1 MSSNEIVQRTGNNS
15 MRWAWRIGRLAGVD
29 VFVHAT
35 FLVLIGWVVLGS
47 WFGGAG
53 LGPALAA
60 AGFMLLLFGC
70 VVLHELGHA
79 LAARQFGIQT
89 RDITLLPIGG
99 VARLER
105 IPESPRQEL
114 WVALAGPAVNL
125 VIAIGLFLW
134 MGISTSGALSELSL
148 SSGSLTG
155 RLLAANVS
163 LVLFNLLPGVSDGRR
178 TSAARPPSSK
188 ARVHS
193 RHSDRGYHWTSCF
206 CRCGRA
212 CLSVRTGR
220 NNHVNQQ
227 QRRDP

>member
-1 MSSNEIVQRTGNNS
+1 

-163 LVLFNLLPGVSDGRR
+163 LVLFNLLPAFPTDGGRVLRALLALKLEYTRAIQIAATIGQAVSAG
-178 TSAARPPSSK
+178 AAGP
-188 ARVHS
+188 A
-193 RHSDRGYHWTSCF
+193 
-206 CRCGRA
+206 
-212 CLSVRTGR
+212 
-220 NNHVNQQ
+220 
-227 QRRDP
+227 